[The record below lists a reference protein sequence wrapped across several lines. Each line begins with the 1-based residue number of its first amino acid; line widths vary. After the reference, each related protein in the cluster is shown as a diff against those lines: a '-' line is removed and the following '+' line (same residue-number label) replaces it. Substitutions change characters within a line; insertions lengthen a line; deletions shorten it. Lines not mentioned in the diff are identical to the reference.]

1 MKTSSFAAVLSG
13 ALLLAAPA
21 LAQTTAPSRAPT
33 QGAAAATLPDAFEG
47 DAPAASTPPAS
58 PLVAGPAAQAP
69 DIARSEEALRRVIA
83 AFQADEIDYSVF
95 STDMAEQIRAQSG
108 AVAPLIQQFGPLK
121 TIEHRGQQS
130 GADMFR
136 VVFRSR
142 PPTGSS
148 PSTTRTRSPPCCSAR
163 PRTDQSSDGFPRP
176 LLIEERLDLACS
188 RRSFDA
194 RVGRVGTR

>member
-1 MKTSSFAAVLSG
+1 MKTTSFAAVLSG
-13 ALLLAAPA
+13 LLLLAAPA
-21 LAQTTAPSRAPT
+21 LAQTTAPSRAPN

-47 DAPAASTPPAS
+47 DAPAASTEPAS
-58 PLVAGPAAQAP
+58 PPVAGPAQAP

-83 AFQADEIDYSVF
+83 AFQANQIDYSVF

-136 VVFRSR
+136 VVFEKQATDWVIAFDDQDQIAALLFR
-142 PPTGSS
+142 P
-148 PSTTRTRSPPCCSAR
+148 AQ
-163 PRTDQSSDGFPRP
+163 D
-176 LLIEERLDLACS
+176 
-188 RRSFDA
+188 
-194 RVGRVGTR
+194 

>member
-1 MKTSSFAAVLSG
+1 MKTSSFALVLSG

-21 LAQTTAPSRAPT
+21 LAQTAAPSRAPA

-47 DAPAASTPPAS
+47 DAPAASTPPA
-58 PLVAGPAAQAP
+58 GPVAQAP

-83 AFQADEIDYSVF
+83 AFQANQIDYSVF

-108 AVAPLIQQFGPLK
+108 AVAPLIQQFGALK

-136 VVFRSR
+136 VVFEKQATDWVIAFDDQDQIAALLFR
-142 PPTGSS
+142 P
-148 PSTTRTRSPPCCSAR
+148 AQ
-163 PRTDQSSDGFPRP
+163 D
-176 LLIEERLDLACS
+176 
-188 RRSFDA
+188 
-194 RVGRVGTR
+194 

>member
-1 MKTSSFAAVLSG
+1 MKTSSFAVVLSG

-21 LAQTTAPSRAPT
+21 LAQTTAPSRAPA

-58 PLVAGPAAQAP
+58 PPVAGPAAQAP

-83 AFQADEIDYSVF
+83 AFQTNQIDYAVF

-108 AVAPLIQQFGPLK
+108 AVAPLIQQFGALK

-136 VVFRSR
+136 VVFEKQATDWVIAFDDQDQIAALLFR
-142 PPTGSS
+142 P
-148 PSTTRTRSPPCCSAR
+148 AQ
-163 PRTDQSSDGFPRP
+163 D
-176 LLIEERLDLACS
+176 
-188 RRSFDA
+188 
-194 RVGRVGTR
+194 